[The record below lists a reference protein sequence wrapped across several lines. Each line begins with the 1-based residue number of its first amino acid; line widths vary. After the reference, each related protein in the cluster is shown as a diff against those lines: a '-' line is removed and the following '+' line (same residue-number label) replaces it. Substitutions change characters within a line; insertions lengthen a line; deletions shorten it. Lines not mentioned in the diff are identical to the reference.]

1 MRPYRIVPDM
11 DFIVRRLDAGDR
23 LVGPVTVP
31 QPGSSRQPRPWGFT
45 SGARADKRSVD
56 GLAARG
62 VVAVEEKDG
71 RRRAWLV
78 AEYQS

>member
-1 MRPYRIVPDM
+1 MRAYRLIPDM
-11 DFIVRRLDAGDR
+11 DFIVRRLQAGDR

-31 QPGSSRQPRPWGFT
+31 RAGSSRQPRPWGFA
-45 SGARADKRSVD
+45 SGARADQRSVD

-71 RRRAWLV
+71 RRRAWLI
-78 AEYQS
+78 AQKL

>member
-1 MRPYRIVPDM
+1 MRAYRLVPDM
-11 DFIVRRLDAGDR
+11 DFIVRRLQAGDR

-31 QPGSSRQPRPWGFT
+31 KPGSSREPRPWGFA

-62 VVAVEEKDG
+62 VVGVEDKDG
-71 RRRAWLV
+71 RRRAWLI
-78 AEYQS
+78 AENL

>member
-1 MRPYRIVPDM
+1 MRPYQLVPDM

-45 SGARADKRSVD
+45 SGARADKRSVE

-62 VVAVEEKDG
+62 IVAVEERDG
-71 RRRAWLV
+71 NRRAWLI
-78 AEYQS
+78 ADALS

>member
-11 DFIVRRLDAGDR
+11 DFIVRRLEAGDR
-23 LVGPVTVP
+23 LVGPVTIS
-31 QPGSSRQPRPWGFT
+31 QPGSSRRPRPWGFT

-71 RRRAWLV
+71 CRNAWLV
-78 AEYQS
+78 AAGQS

>member
-1 MRPYRIVPDM
+1 MRPYRLIPDM

-71 RRRAWLV
+71 RRRAWLIAGV
-78 AEYQS
+78 LL